1 MTDVKTEIKRFFN
14 IRWKLLLY
22 DLVLFVVSA
31 FLLVILYQKSKQL
44 TSSDIIINCSLAC
57 FSIILCRL
65 VGNIYRQIWR
75 YGGIEC
81 YLKLLVSDLVGG
93 VLYVCLSNILTFV
106 VDFHKLTFGRSV
118 ALICFNCI
126 LALAM
131 RMVYRY
137 TYKCATKY
145 TLKGRI
151 LIFLLKIL
159 APNVELDNKDNS
171 TKIKV
176 AIVGAGSSGT
186 SLAEELID
194 NANSA
199 YIPRLFIDQSNL
211 KIGREI
217 YGIPVY
223 SSDQVSVELLKRY
236 KIQEVIIALP
246 NCGPDNK
253 KRLYEKYKSIG
264 CKVKIYDYP
273 VMQSANG
280 KRQLR
285 EFDIEDLLFREPI
298 EISDDR
304 TKNYY
309 KDKIILIT
317 GGGGSIGSELCRQ
330 LAKMKPRKIIILD
343 IYENGVYDVQQELK
357 FKYGNNLDLQV
368 EIASI
373 TNKTAMARVFET
385 YHPQIVINA
394 AAHKHVPLMEHNC
407 IEAIENN
414 IFGTKIVLELCEEY
428 GTQRFMM
435 VSTDKA
441 VNPTNVMG
449 ATKRMCEMIA
459 LSFAK
464 KGNVKCSCTRFGNVL
479 GSAGS
484 VIPLFKK
491 QIAAGGPITI
501 TDKRIIRY
509 FMTIPEASQ
518 LVLQSGAIADNGEL
532 FVLDMGKQ
540 VKILELAE
548 NMIKLS
554 GVSGIEIV
562 ETGLRPGEKL
572 YEELLV
578 QSETL
583 SKTENSL
590 IFIEKD
596 DPIDYS
602 EIEHKLQILKDA
614 CETGDSDIAREA
626 LRSVVPTFVRP
637 EQINNASELEGTL
650 KLNSKAI

>member
-1 MTDVKTEIKRFFN
+1 MFDVKTEIKRLFN

-57 FSIILCRL
+57 FSIILCRF

-81 YLKLLVSDLVGG
+81 YLKLLFADFMGG
-93 VLYVCLSNILTFV
+93 ILYICISNIFTYV
-106 VDFHKLTFGRSV
+106 VDFHKLTFGRSM

-159 APNVELDNKDNS
+159 APKVELDNKDNS

-253 KRLYEKYKSIG
+253 KILYERYKSIG

-273 VMQSANG
+273 VMHNANG

-285 EFDIEDLLFREPI
+285 DFDIEDLLFREPI
-298 EISDDR
+298 EISDEK
-304 TKNYY
+304 TQNYY
-309 KDKIILIT
+309 RDKVILIT
-317 GGGGSIGSELCRQ
+317 GGGGSIGSDLCRQ
-330 LAKMKPRKIIILD
+330 LAKMKPSKIVILD

-373 TNKTAMARVFET
+373 TNKVAMSRVFET
-385 YHPQIVINA
+385 YHPHIVINA

-414 IFGTKIVLELCEEY
+414 VFGTKVVLELCEEY

-459 LSFAK
+459 LSFAHNS
-464 KGNVKCSCTRFGNVL
+464 NVKCSCTRFGNVL

-518 LVLQSGAIADNGEL
+518 LVLQSGAIANNGEL

-540 VKILELAE
+540 VKIIELAE
-548 NMIKLS
+548 SMIKLS
-554 GVSGIEIV
+554 GVQGIEIV

-578 QSETL
+578 KSETL
-583 SKTENSL
+583 SKTDNSL

-596 DPIDYS
+596 EPIEYS
-602 EIEHKLQILKDA
+602 EIEHKLQILKNA
-614 CETGDSDIAREA
+614 CETGDCDIAREA

-650 KLNSKAI
+650 ESNSKAV